1 MSFVKVKNSATV
13 ATSARRA
20 LMTALTV
27 TSLSF
32 AAIGAHAEAPLQR
45 IEVSLAGLNLATQAD
60 ARTAYSRL
68 RAAAQKVCHGVESTE
83 RRGHLKFDRCYQE
96 ALSNAVA
103 DVGNGNISSLHL
115 SDRNV
120 RVAQRETAQATGS

>member
-13 ATSARRA
+13 ATGVRRA
-20 LMTALTV
+20 LITALTV

-32 AAIGAHAEAPLQR
+32 AAVGAHAEAAVQQV
-45 IEVSLAGLNLATQAD
+45 EVSLAGLNLATQVD
-60 ARTAYSRL
+60 AKTAYSRL
-68 RAAAQKVCHGVESTE
+68 RAAAQKVCHGLESTE
-83 RRGHLKFDRCYQE
+83 RRGHLKYDRCYQE

-103 DVGNGNISSLHL
+103 DVRNGNITSLHL

-120 RVAQRETAQATGS
+120 RVAQRETAQASGS